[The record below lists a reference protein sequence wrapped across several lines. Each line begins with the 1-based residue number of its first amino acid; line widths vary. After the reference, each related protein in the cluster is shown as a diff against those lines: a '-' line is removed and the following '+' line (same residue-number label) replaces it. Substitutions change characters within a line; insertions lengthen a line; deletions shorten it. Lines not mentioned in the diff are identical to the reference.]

1 MTLVLRPR
9 HLTGAGGSG
18 AATGSA
24 GAAGAGSGARA
35 GASAAGASAVAGAMA
50 ELVSLAHSSA
60 CSQNI
65 RVMVDGTWTLLEPG
79 DQKSLPRGLAHGVRA
94 EAPSHWLLTMRR
106 GAKGE

>member
-1 MTLVLRPR
+1 MIEPITSLQDTLPVSPGAIASRPLLDLPGSTKLVLFSMD
-9 HLTGAGGSG
+9 TGQEISAHTTPFPAQVLLLEGS
-18 AATGSA
+18 
-24 GAAGAGSGARA
+24 
-35 GASAAGASAVAGAMA
+35 
-50 ELVSLAHSSA
+50 
-60 CSQNI
+60 I